1 MKTRLLSVFVCLLA
15 LTSCELF
22 EIDKEETPGEI
33 PGMGNAGGSLEVIS
47 EFEIPEGIEIAEIRG
62 SADDLFFA
70 SAAETAILKDE
81 GDSHE
86 DDGDHEDGEEHEGG
100 CNGGS
105 DHKGGQEEK
114 CEHGSGGQWVS
125 LDLCLTNTTEI
136 VKEINFPAGTVFE
149 CEADGAQNGI
159 TLTDVLIRINGKGSV
174 NIKLNLYCLNHGKEG
189 SDVTLVYQVRGITS
203 SQLMGHLTTK
213 LEGKKI
219 DIVYFRE
226 DPEAYAPIIEKIQ
239 YYVWQITNE
248 NGIDENG
255 WAFIEAIQDL
265 AN

>member
-1 MKTRLLSVFVCLLA
+1 MKTRLLTVFVGLLA

-33 PGMGNAGGSLEVIS
+33 PGMGNAEGSLEVIS
-47 EFEIPEGIEIAEIRG
+47 EFEIPEGVEIAEIRG
-62 SADDLFFA
+62 SSDELFFA
-70 SAAETAILKDE
+70 SAAVTATLKDE
-81 GDSHE
+81 GDGDHE
-86 DDGDHEDGEEHEGG
+86 DHEDGEEHEGG

-105 DHKGGQEEK
+105 DHEGGQEEK
-114 CEHGSGGQWVS
+114 CEHGSGGQWVA

-189 SDVTLVYQVRGITS
+189 SDITLVYQLRGITS
-203 SQLMGHLTTK
+203 SKLMGHLATK

-226 DPEAYAPIIEKIQ
+226 DPESYGSIVEKIQ
-239 YYVWQITNE
+239 SYVWEITNG

-255 WAFIEAIQDL
+255 WATIEAIQDIT
-265 AN
+265 N